1 MGWWAVQSVAGSRFS
16 PYSSRFYQT
25 VILSPWRRESDR
37 AGLRWVESSKEE
49 TELNSAKVARN
60 VSGGGWR
67 ERAHPCAFMACNIV
81 KNDNSIKCCIYRAGS
96 CHGTWPHVAPSDL
109 YRKVKA
115 IHVTYF
121 ISQSNFTGWPL
132 STQNKNKIAKAIS
145 NPKMHK
151 STRISLRDGGRE
163 RDRERIGLSCG
174 SYEYVPQTIHFWK

>member
-1 MGWWAVQSVAGSRFS
+1 M
-16 PYSSRFYQT
+16 
-25 VILSPWRRESDR
+25 
-37 AGLRWVESSKEE
+37 ESSKEE

-145 NPKMHK
+145 SPKMHK
-151 STRISLRDGGRE
+151 STRISLSDGGRE

-174 SYEYVPQTIHFWK
+174 SYEYVPQTIHF

>member
-1 MGWWAVQSVAGSRFS
+1 MGCSKRSRKQVF
-16 PYSSRFYQT
+16 PLQFK
-25 VILSPWRRESDR
+25 VLSDSYLIPLEKRGRPVL
-37 AGLRWVESSKEE
+37 G
-49 TELNSAKVARN
+49 ELNSAKVARN

-81 KNDNSIKCCIYRAGS
+81 KNDNSIKRCIYRTGS

-145 NPKMHK
+145 SPKMHK

-163 RDRERIGLSCG
+163 RDRERVGLSCD
-174 SYEYVPQTIHFWK
+174 SYEYVPQTIHF